1 MDNKKDDQYYIE
13 KVLNDIKLLQ
23 KYSEGKTVDDLNND
37 IEYTDAV
44 MFRLVQMIE
53 NIKNI
58 SDETKDKY
66 PNIKWGKIIGFRN
79 GIVHEYGE
87 TDYSIV
93 QDILTK
99 ELIILKD
106 TLLEELC
113 PLKQEEKKA
122 NLS

>member
-1 MDNKKDDQYYIE
+1 MNNKKDDQYYIE

-37 IEYTDAV
+37 NEYTDAV

-93 QDILTK
+93 QDVLTK

-113 PLKQEEKKA
+113 PPKQEEKKA